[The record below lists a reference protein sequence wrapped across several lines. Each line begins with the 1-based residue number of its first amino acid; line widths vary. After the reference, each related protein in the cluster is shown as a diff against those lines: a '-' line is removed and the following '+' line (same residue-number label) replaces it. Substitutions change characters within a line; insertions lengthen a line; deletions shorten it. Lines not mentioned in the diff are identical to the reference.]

1 MNKRGIALILGL
13 LVLLV
18 LTILLS
24 AFIVKTVNE
33 NNLVK
38 RHIAST
44 RAFWTAEAGLA
55 EAKRRLTNGS
65 FNGTFGSY
73 NYEIASSYPATRA
86 VINNSN
92 YYDVQSRGIV
102 PLAQE
107 GDIRR
112 TINAVIKT
120 GPIDDS
126 KFPYAIDAANDLCF
140 GGNCKKPAEDYLD
153 PDICNGH
160 ACWKEKNTALN
171 FLDLFGYEQSAVKN
185 LAIQNGTYYTE
196 SNFPTTVNGVTWV
209 DVSNGSTLM
218 IGTSTIGQGLMIVN
232 GDLHVGGGYQFKG
245 IIYVLGTLTAR
256 GTFDSYGSIVVA
268 STAGI
273 DSINGTPTF
282 HWDINEIHNALLYL
296 SLSTTSIVSWKE
308 SP

>member
-1 MNKRGIALILGL
+1 MNKRGIALVLGL

-38 RHIAST
+38 RHISSI

-55 EAKRRLTNGS
+55 EAKRRLSEGS
-65 FNGTFGSY
+65 FNEFFGDY
-73 NYEIASSYPATRA
+73 RYEITSSYPSTRA

-92 YYDVQSRGIV
+92 YYDVASKGIV
-102 PLAQE
+102 PLVE
-107 GDIRR
+107 GGAVERKIE
-112 TINAVIKT
+112 AVIKT

-153 PDICNGH
+153 PDICNSH
-160 ACWKEKNTALN
+160 ACWNEKNAALN
-171 FLDLFGYEQSAVKN
+171 FMDLFGYEQSVVKN
-185 LAIQNGTYYTE
+185 LAIQNNTYYTE
-196 SNFPTTVNGVTWV
+196 ANFPTTVNGVTWV
-209 DVSNGSTLM
+209 DVAPGSTLT
-218 IGTSTIGQGLMIVN
+218 IGTADTGGGLMIVN
-232 GDLHVGGGYQFKG
+232 GNLHVGGGYQFRG
-245 IIYVLGTLTAR
+245 IIYVLGTLEAR
-256 GTFDSYGSIVVA
+256 GTFDAFGSIVVA
-268 STAGI
+268 STVGV
-273 DSINGTPTF
+273 DSINGTPVF
-282 HWDINEIHNALLYL
+282 HWDINEIHNALTLL
-296 SLSTTSIVSWKE
+296 SLSNTRIVSWKE